1 MKKVMQAIAEGGGEA
16 TNEQVMELNN
26 LVDTLTAELEKK
38 KLQAETSDLKVIAV
52 EKDRDTKL
60 AQVAKEFEKL

>member
-1 MKKVMQAIAEGGGEA
+1 MKRVMKTIAEGGGEA

-38 KLQAETSDLKVIAV
+38 KLQAESAEIKVISV

-60 AQVAKEFEKL
+60 A